1 MHASSPRLRRRGEEV
16 TALLGGA
23 KVGSLEEDQAKLVPR
38 VDAGSGEAAPMVE
51 FADSSFQRAIGG
63 ASGIRMVPQAREVVV
78 RMCVG
83 GVLRGTICSKPRHG
97 KG

>member
-1 MHASSPRLRRRGEEV
+1 
-16 TALLGGA
+16 
-23 KVGSLEEDQAKLVPR
+23 
-38 VDAGSGEAAPMVE
+38 MVE
-51 FADSSFQRAIGG
+51 FADSSFQRAIGGG

-83 GVLRGTICSKPRHG
+83 GVLRDTICSKPRHG